1 MEIGNKLYE
10 LRKNANLSQEQ
21 LAEKLNITRQTISN
35 WELGQTVPDIMQA
48 KEISKIFKIT
58 LDELIDNNVKDILVE
73 KISNTEKIV
82 GTTKKNLKMLSIVI
96 IVFLIIVVLINVVYM
111 YRVHKE
117 KTMLEQRQFQEQ
129 LYREYMTNIK
139 TRRFYI
145 SINNEKYSY
154 IIQYGEDNA
163 PILDTLALISEY
175 NEKAQ
180 ENYNI
185 YINYILQ
192 TYGNYKDVKERIN
205 DVKNYF
211 ESRGGT
217 WEENSNILM

>member
-96 IVFLIIVVLINVVYM
+96 IIFLIIVVLINVVYM

-145 SINNEKYSY
+145 SINN
-154 IIQYGEDNA
+154 
-163 PILDTLALISEY
+163 
-175 NEKAQ
+175 
-180 ENYNI
+180 
-185 YINYILQ
+185 
-192 TYGNYKDVKERIN
+192 
-205 DVKNYF
+205 
-211 ESRGGT
+211 
-217 WEENSNILM
+217 